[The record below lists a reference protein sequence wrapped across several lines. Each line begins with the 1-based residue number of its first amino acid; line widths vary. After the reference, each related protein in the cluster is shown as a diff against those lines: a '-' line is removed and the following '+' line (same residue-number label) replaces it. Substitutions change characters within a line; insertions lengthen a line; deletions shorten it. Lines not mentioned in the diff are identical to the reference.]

1 MFWWQ
6 YAMLIGGG
14 AILGVFLSAITYFI
28 FSWIQ
33 NRKLKKML
41 PTKDKKEISKW
52 LKQEDTKKVLLNPG
66 NVNITDTKEAE
77 QNERERFD
85 KYREFEKLRRI
96 SQGKPSTN
104 YTATIPELSTKPTE
118 RGSISNKFD
127 FGDATAKSKP
137 KRKFD
142 FD

>member
-1 MFWWQ
+1 MFI
-6 YAMLIGGG
+6 AGG

-28 FSWIQ
+28 ISWLQ

-41 PTKDKKEISKW
+41 PTADKKEISKW

-77 QNERERFD
+77 QDERERFD

-96 SQGKPSTN
+96 SQGKSDVS
-104 YTATIPELSTKPTE
+104 YTASIPEFSTKPTE
-118 RGSISNKFD
+118 RRSIQNDFD